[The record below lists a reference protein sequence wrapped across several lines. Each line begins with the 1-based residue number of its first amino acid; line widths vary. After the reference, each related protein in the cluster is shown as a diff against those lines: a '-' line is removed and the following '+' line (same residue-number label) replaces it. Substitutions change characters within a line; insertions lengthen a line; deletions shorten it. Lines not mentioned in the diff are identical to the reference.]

1 MSLTALLVDDDRAF
15 SSIASAALQ
24 REGFTVTQ
32 ARSLHETRVALA
44 HAVPALVVMDRR
56 LPDGDGLTFLAELKA
71 QAPGAAVVMVT
82 AHGDIASAVDAV
94 RAGAVDYVAK
104 PVELSDLVLRARRAV
119 DARRLRDRLEAAE
132 AELSARRR
140 LVAPVSAAMRRVFQ
154 VLERIAASPRSP
166 VLLLGET
173 GVGKEQLARHLHA
186 LSSKDGGA
194 PFVHINCA
202 ALPEQTV
209 ESELFGHEKGAF
221 TDARA
226 ARRGLVEVAH
236 GGTLFLDEVGEL
248 PLALQAKL
256 LTFLDSGRFR
266 RLGGASEQTSTARIV
281 AATNRDLQTQ
291 MQAGSFREDLW
302 FRLSVFRI
310 EIPPLRERREDI
322 LPLAEGLLADL
333 RRELGRRDIVLG
345 NRARARLAAYGFPG
359 NVRELRNILE
369 RSLVLEPGPELELE
383 VLGPVAPVAQAPVA
397 PPAPVAAVA
406 PPAGAFCVEHPIPME
421 DVERAYARWV
431 LERLGGRRMEA
442 AKLLGLSHPTFL
454 KRLGDG

>member
-1 MSLTALLVDDDRAF
+1 MSIPALFVDDDRAF
-15 SSIASAALQ
+15 STIASVALQ
-24 REGFTVTQ
+24 REGFALTL
-32 ARSLHETRVALA
+32 ARSLHEARASLA
-44 HAVPALVVMDRR
+44 QATPALVVLDRR
-56 LPDGDGLTFLAELKA
+56 LPDGDGLSFLGELKA

-94 RAGAVDYVAK
+94 RAGAADYVTK

-119 DARRLRDRLEAAE
+119 DTGRLKDRLEAAE
-132 AELSARRR
+132 AELSGRRR
-140 LVAPVSAAMRRVFQ
+140 LVPPASAAMQRVFSM
-154 VLERIAASPRSP
+154 LERIAASPRSP

-186 LSSKDGGA
+186 LSSRDGGA
-194 PFVHINCA
+194 PFIHINCA

-266 RLGGASEQTSTARIV
+266 RLGGTTEQTSSARIV
-281 AATNRDLQTQ
+281 AATNRDLPSQLRT
-291 MQAGSFREDLW
+291 GTFREDLW
-302 FRLSVFRI
+302 FRLGVFRI
-310 EIPPLRERREDI
+310 DVPPLRERREDI
-322 LPLAEGLLADL
+322 PSLAEGLLTEL
-333 RRELGRRDIVLG
+333 SRELGRRDMTLG
-345 NRARARLAAYGFPG
+345 TRARARLAQYAFPG

-369 RSLVLEPGPELELE
+369 RALVLEPGPELELE
-383 VLGPVAPVAQAPVA
+383 VLGGGPAALA
-397 PPAPVAAVA
+397 PPPTEASPTD
-406 PPAGAFCVEHPIPME
+406 AFRVEQPLPME
-421 DVERAYARWV
+421 DLERAYVRWV
-431 LERLGGRRMEA
+431 LEKLGGRRMEA
-442 AKLLGLSHPTFL
+442 AKALGLSYPTFL
-454 KRLGDG
+454 KRLE